1 MTWRCIRWQ
10 SRTCFFPKCHLDS
23 IRGEQKGRVRVG
35 DALNV
40 GTSTGRPRTTGK
52 PQDQDQVQDQGMDV
66 GIRLIHID
74 PSQYEESVAAK
85 RDEVHACREEK
96 ITRARRHG
104 CTGPRAPCESQ
115 ISVELRILSA
125 HPPLPHCPPFADCC
139 VYRGYTTVRMIVFV
153 QRRDTDNPTD
163 QLRD

>member
-1 MTWRCIRWQ
+1 MELQRGGPRRRV
-10 SRTCFFPKCHLDS
+10 SRK
-23 IRGEQKGRVRVG
+23 
-35 DALNV
+35 N
-40 GTSTGRPRTTGK
+40 
-52 PQDQDQVQDQGMDV
+52 QDQDQDQGMDV

-115 ISVELRILSA
+115 ISVKLCILSA
-125 HPPLPHCPPFADCC
+125 HPPLPHCPPLPDCC
-139 VYRGYTTVRMIVFV
+139 VYRGYTTVRIIVFV
-153 QRRDTDNPTD
+153 QRRNTDNPTD
-163 QLRD
+163 QFVTDKVKQVDWRYPGLRRRVSSLNRNLTA